1 MHQYT
6 IKSASKRGFITLLAL
21 MMSVCLYAQ
30 RTTLNGVVIDETDQ
44 PLIGATV
51 QVVGTPDGTITDFD
65 GNFSLKVKKGAKI
78 TFSYVGYL
86 SKTLTFQGQN
96 KVTVKLEPDNKTL
109 DEVVV
114 VGYGANVAT

>member
-1 MHQYT
+1 
-6 IKSASKRGFITLLAL
+6 

-30 RTTLNGVVIDETDQ
+30 RITLNGVVIDETDQ

-86 SKTLTFQGQN
+86 RGVL
-96 KVTVKLEPDNKTL
+96 
-109 DEVVV
+109 
-114 VGYGANVAT
+114 